1 MLLER
6 VVEADYAAVV
16 ALANLAYRGTGKENV
31 ETDASWNVETGLV
44 EGPRLTEASLREE
57 LVEKPELLVW
67 REEPAEPG
75 GPSGPLMGTVWMQRR
90 ENGVWYLGLL
100 TVRPD
105 VQNRQMGRTLLAA
118 AESYAMERGGRKI
131 TMTVLSGRDVL
142 MAWYERRGYRKTG
155 ETQPYPYGDGRIG
168 RPLRDDLHFIVMEK
182 SFAESFAESCADGE

>member
-57 LVEKPELLVW
+57 LVERPELLVW
-67 REEPAEPG
+67 REEPG
-75 GPSGPLMGTVWMQRR
+75 GPLMGTVWMQPKG
-90 ENGVWYLGLL
+90 EGVWYLGLL

-105 VQNRQMGRTLLAA
+105 VQDRKLGRALLAA
-118 AESYAMERGGRKI
+118 AEEYAKERGGRKI

-182 SFAESFAESCADGE
+182 DIRG

>member
-6 VVEADYAAVV
+6 VAEADYAAVV

-31 ETDASWNVETGLV
+31 EADASWNVETGLV
-44 EGPRLTEASLREE
+44 EGPRLTEATLRED

-90 ENGVWYLGLL
+90 EEGVWYLGLL
-100 TVRPD
+100 TVRPE
-105 VQNRQMGRTLLAA
+105 VQNRQLGRALLAA
-118 AESYAMERGGRKI
+118 AESYAKERGGRKI
-131 TMTVLSGRDVL
+131 TMTVLSGRDAL
-142 MAWYERRGYRKTG
+142 MGWYERRGYRKTG

-182 SFAESFAESCADGE
+182 EL

>member
-16 ALANLAYRGTGKENV
+16 ELANLAYRGTGKQDGQA
-31 ETDASWNVETGLV
+31 DASWNVETGLV

-57 LVEKPELLVW
+57 LEEKPELLVW

-75 GPSGPLMGTVWMQRR
+75 GAGGPLMGTVWMQRR
-90 ENGVWYLGLL
+90 EEGVWYLGLL

-105 VQNRQMGRTLLAA
+105 VQDRKLGRTLLAA
-118 AESYAMERGGRKI
+118 AESWARERGGRRI

-155 ETQPYPYGDGRIG
+155 ETQPYPYGDGRVG
-168 RPLRDDLHFIVMEK
+168 RPLRDDLHFVVMDK
-182 SFAESFAESCADGE
+182 DL